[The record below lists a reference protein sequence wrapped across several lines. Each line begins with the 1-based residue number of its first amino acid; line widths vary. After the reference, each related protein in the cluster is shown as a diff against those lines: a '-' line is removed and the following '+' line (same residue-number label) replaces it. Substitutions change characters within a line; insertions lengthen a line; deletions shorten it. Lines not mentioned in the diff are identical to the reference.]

1 MIKEKKKIWAIG
13 VIAVLLVLGVGV
25 VAAING
31 NNEINPSVAISIE
44 KSDISSET
52 IKVSDGLSKPIEKP
66 DVPRQV
72 EEEILNKAQIDGYS
86 AKLLWVNTSDNGY
99 DALVKLSNENNK
111 EDIKHVE
118 VFRENGATD
127 VKEIEPILVNKNSSN
142 EILVQKLNTVGEEKD
157 QEAICAE
164 IYKGGESE
172 EYLLRLRTRDIYV
185 TDASQSIEGKNI
197 FGITLWKL
205 TAAGTFTYE
214 YGVQMLDVDDHSSEY
229 HNSALGWSCDSF
241 SSKAEIPHPSFGKV
255 SADADFSGPLGQSV
269 SAWAWVTVNYYG
281 GVAGNAGTT

>member
-1 MIKEKKKIWAIG
+1 MNKKIWTISI
-13 VIAVLLVLGVGV
+13 IALLVLGVGL
-25 VAAING
+25 VAAMSD
-31 NNEINPSVAISIE
+31 NNDINPSIATHIE
-44 KSDISSET
+44 KGGISSET
-52 IKVSDGLSKPIEKP
+52 IKISDELPKPIEKP
-66 DVPRQV
+66 DIPRQV

-86 AKLLWVNTSDNGY
+86 AKLLWVSTSDNGY

-111 EDIKHVE
+111 EDIKYVE

-127 VKEIEPILVNKNSSN
+127 VKDIEPIFVNKNSSN
-142 EILVQKLNTVGEEKD
+142 KILVQKLNTVGEEKD

-172 EYLLRLRTRDIYV
+172 EYLLRLRTKDIYV

-205 TAAGTFTYE
+205 TASGSFTYE
-214 YGVQMLDVDDHSSEY
+214 YGVEMLSVVDHSSEY

-241 SSKAEIPHPSFGKV
+241 SSEATIPHSCLGKV
-255 SADADFSGPLGQSV
+255 DADADFHSSLQSV
-269 SAWAWVTVNYYG
+269 SAWAWVTVNCYG

>member
-1 MIKEKKKIWAIG
+1 MKKKMNKKIWAIG
-13 VIAVLLVLGVGV
+13 IIAILMCGVGL
-25 VAAING
+25 VAAISG

-44 KSDISSET
+44 KSGSSSA

-86 AKLLWVNTSDNGY
+86 AKLLWINTSDDWY

-111 EDIKHVE
+111 EDIKYIE
-118 VFRENGATD
+118 VFIENGATD
-127 VKEIEPILVNKNSSN
+127 VKEIGPILVNKSSSN
-142 EILVQKLNTVGEEKD
+142 EILVQEPNNVDEEKNK
-157 QEAICAE
+157 ETICAE
-164 IYKGGESE
+164 IYKGRESK
-172 EYLLRLRTRDIYV
+172 EYLLRLRTKDIYV

-205 TAAGTFTYE
+205 TASGSFTYE
-214 YGVQMLDVDDHSSEY
+214 YGVQMLSVVDHSSEY

-241 SSKAEIPHPSFGKV
+241 SSEATIPHSCLGKV
-255 SADADFSGPLGQSV
+255 DADADFHSSLQSV
-269 SAWAWVTVNYYG
+269 SAWAWVTVNCYG